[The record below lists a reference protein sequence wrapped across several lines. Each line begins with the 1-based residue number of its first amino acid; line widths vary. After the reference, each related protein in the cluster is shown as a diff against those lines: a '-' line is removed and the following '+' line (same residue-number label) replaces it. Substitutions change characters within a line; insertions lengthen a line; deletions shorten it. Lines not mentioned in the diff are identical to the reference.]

1 MQLQGKKKI
10 NSAEWLDNIS
20 TGKTTKERH
29 TCRPWGVSRWISILV
44 HFLTK
49 IQHVNINISSK
60 MSINGK
66 SRKIEDPK
74 RKRKIKILFD
84 HRDGQ
89 RSWDLKN

>member
-1 MQLQGKKKI
+1 
-10 NSAEWLDNIS
+10 
-20 TGKTTKERH
+20 
-29 TCRPWGVSRWISILV
+29 
-44 HFLTK
+44 
-49 IQHVNINISSK
+49 